1 MMNYELEGG
10 MRENVVLEKSKR
22 FALRIVKLYIYLR
35 DEKREV
41 ILSKQLLRSGTSIGA
56 NIREAQRAQS
66 EADFHAKLF
75 ISLKEADE
83 SAYWLELLHESDIL
97 TKEQF
102 ESIYDDCNELIKL
115 LVSITHKKFTHNKC
129 NS

>member
-1 MMNYELEGG
+1 MNYELEGG

-22 FALRIVKLYIYLR
+22 FALRIVKLYTYLKA
-35 DEKREV
+35 EKREV

>member
-1 MMNYELEGG
+1 MKK
-10 MRENVVLEKSKR
+10 NVILEKSKQ
-22 FALRIVKLYIYLR
+22 FALRIIKLYIYLR

-56 NIREAQRAQS
+56 NIRDAQRAQS
-66 EADFHAKLF
+66 DADFHANLF

-83 SAYWLELLHESDIL
+83 SAYWLELLHESAIL

-102 ESIYDDCNELIKL
+102 ESMYDDCNELIKL
-115 LVSITHKKFTHNKC
+115 LVSITRKKFTHNKC

>member
-1 MMNYELEGG
+1 
-10 MRENVVLEKSKR
+10 MRENVLLEKSKK
-22 FALRIVKLYIYLR
+22 FALRIIKVYTYLKE
-35 DEKREV
+35 EKHEV
-41 ILSKQLLRSGTSIGA
+41 VLSKQLLRSGTSIGA

-66 EADFHAKLF
+66 DADFYAKLF

-83 SAYWLELLHESDIL
+83 SGYWLELLHESDIL

-115 LVSITHKKFTHNKC
+115 LVSITHKKFSYKKI

>member
-1 MMNYELEGG
+1 
-10 MRENVVLEKSKR
+10 MRENVVLEKSKS
-22 FALRIVKLYIYLR
+22 FALRIVKLYTYLR

-83 SAYWLELLHESDIL
+83 SAYWLELRHESDIL

>member
-1 MMNYELEGG
+1 MKK
-10 MRENVVLEKSKR
+10 NVILEKSKQ
-22 FALRIVKLYIYLR
+22 FALRIIKLYIYLR

-66 EADFHAKLF
+66 DADFHAKLF

-83 SAYWLELLHESDIL
+83 SAYWLELLHESAIL

-102 ESIYDDCNELIKL
+102 ESMYDDCNELIKL
-115 LVSITHKKFTHNKC
+115 LVSITHKKFTRNKC